1 MPAARLPGRRC
12 SVEDRGKGC
21 GGQLPPVGGRAVS
34 GLGQCRPAPRN
45 TIAQLRDRLG
55 MKRNTL
61 AALIAGMAALV
72 AVLALALGP
81 WLTVAIPSIVT
92 GLVYRNLR

>member
-1 MPAARLPGRRC
+1 
-12 SVEDRGKGC
+12 
-21 GGQLPPVGGRAVS
+21 
-34 GLGQCRPAPRN
+34 
-45 TIAQLRDRLG
+45 

-61 AALIAGMAALV
+61 AALIAGMAALI